1 MTGTTAILK
10 MVLSLYLQAANR
22 MISTT
27 FWCAYVYLDFE
38 KSDDEKYKFANTK
51 WQTAA
56 MLKTFLV
63 IAYLGG
69 IVQLRQ
75 SVEWGSRITHMGRS
89 PHDPIVK
96 FRKFKIADGDH
107 FDSGRLGYIIRLPCL
122 SCDNKTSNINVKPVV
137 YLQLITATLYVTD
150 RLQQQCLTL
159 T

>member
-1 MTGTTAILK
+1 MIQIANFDNNYDGDDRHFENGFISISAGRQSYDFDDIL
-10 MVLSLYLQAANR
+10 VC
-22 MISTT
+22 IT
-27 FWCAYVYLDFE
+27 YVYLDFE

-107 FDSGRLGYIIRLPCL
+107 FDSG
-122 SCDNKTSNINVKPVV
+122 
-137 YLQLITATLYVTD
+137 
-150 RLQQQCLTL
+150 
-159 T
+159 